1 MIRGCISEYS
11 LMVSMVWSFIKWLVW
26 YLILKSLFVSGDEI
40 EFKKRV
46 REGKREIVL
55 NEGRYFFLRKK
66 GRFCGRWG
74 YWGGFWRIVYLNGK
88 GENFRFGE

>member
-1 MIRGCISEYS
+1 MIE
-11 LMVSMVWSFIKWLVW
+11 VW

-74 YWGGFWRIVYLNGK
+74 Y
-88 GENFRFGE
+88 